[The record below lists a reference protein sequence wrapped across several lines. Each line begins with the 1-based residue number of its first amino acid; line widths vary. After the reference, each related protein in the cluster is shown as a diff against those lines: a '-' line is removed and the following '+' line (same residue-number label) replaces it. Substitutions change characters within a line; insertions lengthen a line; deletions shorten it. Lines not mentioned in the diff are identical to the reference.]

1 MKSVIKAI
9 EDAKE
14 KLGYY
19 RQAHGGNYLGG
30 VEYTELILRLDA
42 AIAKLAIASDERP
55 QPIERVEVIT
65 NGAFVK
71 IGMISH
77 ANAVRSIYPGAKNID
92 MDDYIVQCASPGEA
106 FKEIPQG
113 GAIRPVQHMMINVFK
128 R

>member
-1 MKSVIKAI
+1 MKTVIKAI

-30 VEYTELILRLDA
+30 VEYTTLIQSLDA
-42 AIAKLAIASDERP
+42 AIAKLTSNERP
-55 QPIERVEVIT
+55 QPIERVEVVS

-77 ANAVRSIYPGAKNID
+77 ANAVRSIYPGVKNTD
-92 MDDYIVQCASPGEA
+92 MGDYIVQCASPGEA
-106 FKEIPQG
+106 FKEIPQDG
-113 GAIRPVQHMMINVFK
+113 VIRPVQHMMINVFK